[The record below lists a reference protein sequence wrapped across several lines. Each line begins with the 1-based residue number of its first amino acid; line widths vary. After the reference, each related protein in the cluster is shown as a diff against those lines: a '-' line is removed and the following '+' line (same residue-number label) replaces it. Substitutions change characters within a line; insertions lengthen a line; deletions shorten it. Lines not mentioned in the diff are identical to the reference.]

1 MKILFALNN
10 DNIAEAIIKKY
21 QKEYREILSYK
32 NVYYFNAILRELQK
46 DKTYDRI
53 VISEDL
59 EPFANNNYSS
69 IDKFLFEKYS
79 NISEEAKKIN
89 NNKIE
94 IILICADRR
103 KKADDMILKFF
114 NIGIYNA
121 IIGQER
127 SIDTI
132 CRLINNPRDKKDA
145 KSYYNVQESE
155 LGEANTE
162 DTVSEAEL
170 QNILAHYKRLG
181 KNEDKYL
188 DSFNNIVS
196 QYTDKQL
203 RIIIKYLP
211 IHVKAVLEE
220 KSPKYQQLV
229 ITPVLGNLDAKKK
242 TINYKQKIQTKE
254 LQPSEKE
261 NVEIKQLMQKKEI
274 KSVVIPSNISSQKI
288 QKVAIP
294 KEIKNEEKQIDKV
307 NLLENVEEE
316 KILDNEKEPI
326 KKGRGRPRKNPI
338 QDNVEDKPKRG
349 RGRPKKEIPKEEII
363 EDEDIDLFN
372 IDSSSDT
379 EQLKEEDINLFEEIE
394 TPKIEEP
401 KIETPEIDLFNID
414 EEPETD
420 TSDVDLFSIEEE
432 TETNA
437 PDVDLFNIEEE
448 DTSDVDLFSIE
459 EEAETNTP
467 DVDLF
472 NINEESNNI
481 DLFNADKNNEQ
492 YVENNYNFNKQSQE
506 TDVLK
511 TNINTTLNNN
521 SIITGDRKVVAFVG
535 TTKNGTSFVV
545 NNTAEMLA
553 SIGIETA
560 ILDMT
565 KTKNAYYMYT
575 DNREDLREIART
587 CMTKL
592 ENGIAEGIKTK
603 KNLTIYTEMPGEE
616 AELDI
621 SKVLDTLSKKYA
633 VVLID
638 TDFDTPDEIYIN
650 AQEIYLVQTMDV
662 LTIQP
667 LTAFLRNLKSKEI
680 LKPEK
685 LKIVINK
692 ALRVKGLNTKTLIA
706 AMSCYNAPNMSY
718 MTELFDR
725 DNIRYCE
732 IPFETQN
739 YANYLNAIAM
749 CSISLNGYTKQMI
762 SSLKELANIVYP
774 LVNKQTYTPMN
785 NKKKQK
791 DPFSNQVN
799 DTLNKMKNKY

>member
-1 MKILFALNN
+1 MKILFAVNN
-10 DNIAEAIIKKY
+10 DNVSDAIVKKY
-21 QKEYREILSYK
+21 QKDYREILSYK

-59 EPFANNNYSS
+59 EPFANNNYNS

-79 NISEEAKKIN
+79 NISEEAKKVN

-103 KKADDMILKFF
+103 KKTDDMILKVF

-127 SIDTI
+127 SIDEI

-145 KSYYNVQESE
+145 KLYYNVQENE

-162 DTVSEAEL
+162 DSVSEAEV

-188 DSFNNIVS
+188 DSFNNIVG

-203 RIIIKYLP
+203 KIIIKYLP

-229 ITPVLGNLDAKKK
+229 VTPVLGGLDAKKK
-242 TINYKQKIQTKE
+242 TANYK
-254 LQPSEKE
+254 EK
-261 NVEIKQLMQKKEI
+261 VQAKEI
-274 KSVVIPSNISSQKI
+274 KVEPKENSEINQLVKQRDIKTVVIPSNISSKKI
-288 QKVAIP
+288 QKVAVPKIEEQENNKQTDETLP
-294 KEIKNEEKQIDKV
+294 IEVLSVQEEKEIKEQET
-307 NLLENVEEE
+307 
-316 KILDNEKEPI
+316 EPV

-338 QDNVEDKPKRG
+338 QENIEQKPKRG
-349 RGRPKKEIPKEEII
+349 RGRPRKEASNEMTIENEENK
-363 EDEDIDLFN
+363 DIDLFN
-372 IDSSSDT
+372 IV
-379 EQLKEEDINLFEEIE
+379 EEPEVQNDDINLFEEIE
-394 TPKIEEP
+394 TPEIKEPEIDLFSIVEEP
-401 KIETPEIDLFNID
+401 KVETPEIDLFDIEEEAAEDDSEIDLFNID
-414 EEPETD
+414 EET
-420 TSDVDLFSIEEE
+420 EENDSE
-432 TETNA
+432 
-437 PDVDLFNIEEE
+437 
-448 DTSDVDLFSIE
+448 
-459 EEAETNTP
+459 
-467 DVDLF
+467 
-472 NINEESNNI
+472 I
-481 DLFNADKNNEQ
+481 DLFNVEEEAVEDSEVDLINSQEEDLFDLNKQPEIQNNSAFDEQNNESDILNT
-492 YVENNYNFNKQSQE
+492 NNRPTFN
-506 TDVLK
+506 T
-511 TNINTTLNNN
+511 N
-521 SIITGDRKVVAFVG
+521 SIITSDKKVVAFVG
-535 TTKNGTSFVV
+535 TTKNGTSFIV

-565 KTKNAYYMYT
+565 KSKNAYYMYT
-575 DNREDLREIART
+575 DNKENLREIAKN
-587 CMTKL
+587 CMGKL
-592 ENGIAEGIKTK
+592 ENGIAEGIKVK
-603 KNLTIYTEMPGEE
+603 KNLTVYTEMPGEE
-616 AELDI
+616 TEFNI
-621 SKVLDTLSKKYA
+621 SNVLDTLSKNYSL
-633 VVLID
+633 VIID
-638 TDFDTPDEIYIN
+638 TDFDTVDEIFMN

-667 LTAFLRNLKSKEI
+667 LTAFLRNLKSKGI

-692 ALRVKGLNTKTLIA
+692 SLRVKGLNIKTLIA

-725 DNIRYCE
+725 DNIKYCE

-762 SSLKELANIVYP
+762 SSLKELASIVYP
-774 LVNKQTYTPMN
+774 LVNKQTYSPM
-785 NKKKQK
+785 NKKKHK

>member
-1 MKILFALNN
+1 MKVLFAVNN
-10 DNIAEAIIKKY
+10 DDISDAILKKY
-21 QKEYREILSYK
+21 QKNYREILSYK
-32 NVYYFNAILRELQK
+32 NVYYFNAILKELQK
-46 DKTYDRI
+46 DKTYDRV

-59 EPFANNNYSS
+59 EPFANNNYNS

-79 NISEEAKKIN
+79 NISEEAKKVN

-103 KKADDMILKFF
+103 KKTDDMILKFF

-127 SIDTI
+127 SIDEI

-145 KSYYNVQESE
+145 KLYYNVQENE

-162 DTVSEAEL
+162 DSVSEAEV

-188 DSFNNIVS
+188 DSFNNIVG

-203 RIIIKYLP
+203 KIIIKYLP

-229 ITPVLGNLDAKKK
+229 VTPVLGGLDAKKK
-242 TINYKQKIQTKE
+242 TANYK
-254 LQPSEKE
+254 EK
-261 NVEIKQLMQKKEI
+261 VQAKEI
-274 KSVVIPSNISSQKI
+274 KVEPKENSEINQLVKQRDIKTVVIPSNISSKKI

-294 KEIKNEEKQIDKV
+294 KIEEQGNNKEIVEALPIEVLSVQEEKGI
-307 NLLENVEEE
+307 
-316 KILDNEKEPI
+316 KEQETEPV

-338 QDNVEDKPKRG
+338 QENIEQKPKRG
-349 RGRPKKEIPKEEII
+349 RGRPRKEALNEMTIENEENK
-363 EDEDIDLFN
+363 DIDLFN
-372 IDSSSDT
+372 ID
-379 EQLKEEDINLFEEIE
+379 EEPEVQNDDINLFEEIE
-394 TPKIEEP
+394 TPEIEEP
-401 KIETPEIDLFNID
+401 EIDLFSIVEEPKVETPEIDLFNI
-414 EEPETD
+414 EEKTEED
-420 TSDVDLFSIEEE
+420 SEVDLFNIKEE
-432 TETNA
+432 TEE
-437 PDVDLFNIEEE
+437 DSEVDLFNIEEE
-448 DTSDVDLFSIE
+448 AVADSE
-459 EEAETNTP
+459 
-467 DVDLF
+467 VDLF
-472 NINEESNNI
+472 NSEEETEI
-481 DLFNADKNNEQ
+481 
-492 YVENNYNFNKQSQE
+492 QSQE
-506 TDVLK
+506 EELFNLNKQQEPQNNSAFDEQNNESDILN
-511 TNINTTLNNN
+511 TNNRPTFNTN
-521 SIITGDRKVVAFVG
+521 SIITSDKKVVAFVG
-535 TTKNGTSFVV
+535 TTKNGTSFIV

-565 KTKNAYYMYT
+565 KSKNAYYMYT
-575 DNREDLREIART
+575 DNKENLREIAKN
-587 CMTKL
+587 CMGKL
-592 ENGIAEGIKTK
+592 ENGIAEGIKVK
-603 KNLTIYTEMPGEE
+603 KNLTVYTEMPGEE
-616 AELDI
+616 TEFNI
-621 SKVLDTLSKKYA
+621 SNVLDTLSKNYSL
-633 VVLID
+633 VIID
-638 TDFDTPDEIYIN
+638 TDFDTIDEIFMN

-667 LTAFLRNLKSKEI
+667 LTAFLRNLKSKGI

-692 ALRVKGLNTKTLIA
+692 SLRVKGLNIKTLIA

-718 MTELFDR
+718 MTELFNR
-725 DNIRYCE
+725 DNIKYCE
-732 IPFETQN
+732 IPFEVQN

-762 SSLKELANIVYP
+762 SSLKKLASIVYP
-774 LVNKQTYTPMN
+774 LVNKQTYSPM